1 MSHKAIIFYIVLLSI
16 IPQVNAQIE
25 PYLSSPTSTSIWVSW
40 RTNSNTETKVIY
52 GSSDNNLNQ
61 SSSGTNKYLGS
72 NYYWHTVKIDGLQA
86 NTAYYYKVI
95 SGQHSDVYR
104 FKTQPAEGTNIGH
117 YRFAIIG
124 DHQDKD
130 GDRYQSLIDACR
142 DKILEKYASGSSS
155 RNVEDYIS
163 LMINDGDQ
171 VNTGNL
177 ENYEK
182 LQFGQSMPLMSHIPF
197 MTVPGNHELHQDP
210 SLTRYADHYV
220 YDDLSYKGIFGG
232 PGVKGEQYYTF
243 QVANILFVMLN
254 SNLREDSEQYSW
266 LNTVVEHADSDPNI
280 EWVFAV
286 NHHCFYNEQL
296 PRDGISTV
304 RDGFAS
310 RLIKTDK
317 YTMHITGHAHLY
329 ARGAIRNHPCHVII
343 NGGASW
349 DQHWGEA
356 VSIDYPDVQKT
367 IERQIFQLVD
377 IDLDRREMKVETYS
391 NGTNLS
397 PGFREDVL
405 IDEFYIKLD
414 APKPNTPKI
423 INSLPEPIN
432 LPYTFIGS
440 PYSGQEPFNSVE
452 YQVCGREKNFDN
464 PEFTYKTD
472 YENLYLSSGSP
483 NYTPIDQN
491 KDKDI
496 TRLTLYPEDIYKGEK
511 YIRLRYRDQ
520 SLHWSDWSEPVQ
532 INVTN
537 GKELPSEVPVLWYD
551 LQKDANEK
559 LGSGFN
565 GTLSSGIEFVSDAEK
580 ENKVAAFDNTGMIT
594 ISSGTTSELDLPIQS
609 LSVSCWVK
617 LNSTDNWGGIIGLFQ
632 DNGTDE
638 YGWLLGTRGPKFSFA
653 LASGGGLYYLTSE
666 SSFTSGKWYHVIGTF
681 DGKEQKLYVNGSLKA
696 SVSNPGEINYPANGW
711 FQIGSYK
718 DDNEDFRMNG
728 RLSDVIV
735 WERALTQ
742 EDATNLYKNTMPPSV
757 NFVANKTKIGS
768 GSNVQ
773 FEDLSLFNPVN
784 YSWEFEGGTP
794 GTSIEQNPMV
804 KYETEGAYN
813 VKLSVANEYGDGSL
827 LKEWYINVGK
837 LGIDENQSERLLKIH
852 PNPVQDVFNVKV
864 TDADYINSEI
874 IIYDMQGAMVY
885 KCPVRHINAF
895 FELRVST
902 LKKGIYLICLRKGKK
917 EVAVRK
923 LVKI

>member
-1 MSHKAIIFYIVLLSI
+1 MSCKVIIWQVVFLCLITY
-16 IPQVNAQIE
+16 VNAQIE

-40 RTNSNTETKVIY
+40 RTDSNTETKVIY
-52 GSSDNNLNQ
+52 GNSRNSLNA
-61 SSSGTNKYLGS
+61 SVNGTNKYLGS
-72 NYYWHTVKIDGLQA
+72 KYYWHTVKISGLQA
-86 NTAYYYKVI
+86 NTAYYYKVF
-95 SGQHSDVYR
+95 SGQQSETYR
-104 FKTQPAEGTNIGH
+104 FKTQPDEGTNTGH

-130 GDRYQSLIDACR
+130 GDRYQKLINACS
-142 DKILEKYASGSSS
+142 DKILEKYADVASNK
-155 RNVEDYIS
+155 NVEDYIS
-163 LMINDGDQ
+163 LIINDGDQ

-177 ENYEK
+177 ENYQK
-182 LQFGQSMPLMSHIPF
+182 LQFGQSMPLMSNIPF

-266 LNTVVEHADSDPNI
+266 LNTVVEHADCDPNI

-296 PRDGISTV
+296 PGDGISTV

-317 YTMHITGHAHLY
+317 YAMHITGHAHLY

-377 IDLDRREMKVETYS
+377 IDLDKREMKVETYS

-423 INSLPEPIN
+423 INSLPESIN
-432 LPYTFIGS
+432 LPYTFMGS

-452 YQVCGREKNFDN
+452 YQVSGRNKNFDN

-496 TRLTLYPEDIYKGEK
+496 TRLTLQSEDVYKGEK

-520 SLHWSDWSEPVQ
+520 SLHWSDWSEPIKFKVK
-532 INVTN
+532 N
-537 GKELPSEVPVLWYD
+537 GKELPSETPVLWYD
-551 LQKDANEK
+551 LQKDAKDK
-559 LGSGFN
+559 LGSELDGTLTSGISFVIDAEKTNDVAAFN
-565 GTLSSGIEFVSDAEK
+565 NSGMITLSSGS
-580 ENKVAAFDNTGMIT
+580 
-594 ISSGTTSELDLPIQS
+594 TSQLDLPTEA
-609 LSVSCWVK
+609 LSVACWVK
-617 LNSTDNWGGIIGLFQ
+617 FNSNDDWGGIIGLFQ
-632 DNGTDE
+632 DNGNDE
-638 YGWLLGTRGPKFSFA
+638 YGWLLGTRGAKASFA
-653 LASGGGLYYLTSE
+653 LASGSGLNYLTSE
-666 SSFTSGKWYHVIGTF
+666 SSFTPGKWYHVTGTF
-681 DGKEQKLYVNGSLKA
+681 DGKEQKLYVNGNLKA
-696 SVSNPGEINYPANGW
+696 KVSNPGKINYPANGW

-718 DDNEDFRMNG
+718 DDNEDYRMSG
-728 RLSDVIV
+728 KLCDVIV
-735 WERALTQ
+735 WERAITHEEAL
-742 EDATNLYKNTMPPSV
+742 NLYNNTMPPSV
-757 NFVANKTKIGS
+757 NFIADKTKIGS
-768 GSNVQ
+768 GSHVQ
-773 FEDLSLFNPVN
+773 FTDLSLFDPVN
-784 YSWEFEGGTP
+784 YSWVFEGGAP
-794 GTSIEQNPMV
+794 ANSNEQNPLV
-804 KYETEGAYN
+804 KYDTEGSYN
-813 VKLSVANEYGDGSL
+813 VSLKTSNEHGEGTL
-827 LKEWYINVGK
+827 LREWYINVGK
-837 LGIDENQSERLLKIH
+837 LGIDDKESERLLKVH
-852 PNPVQDVFNVKV
+852 PNPVRDVLNVKV
-864 TDADYINSEI
+864 TDVEYINGTLT
-874 IIYDMQGAMVY
+874 IYDVRGSLVY
-885 KCPVRHINAF
+885 QCPVQYVNDF
-895 FELRVST
+895 FEVSVSDLT
-902 LKKGIYLICLRKGKK
+902 RGVYLISLSNGRK

-923 LVKI
+923 LIKT